1 MALPALIPL
10 MVQGGRFA
18 LPRIMGMGKEFIAKQ
33 GGLPYLTSGSRAL
46 VQRANTLPAVISG
59 GRPGLPALVKN
70 PLSIFGRTGR
80 SRTPPSGAGRIETP
94 RTGTSVVP
102 YNAQKGVF
110 AGSSVPISGATSTI
124 PGINKNLLTATGINL
139 GGLALMAPSLE
150 DEAIISAEQK
160 PAPKA
165 GTEGGAAGSTIEETE
180 KFTKQEKEEE
190 KSTEDQASNTEK
202 DIKKGDLDDYIKQN
216 MDIFDKYLGDGKEK
230 TKAGLYNAMVQF
242 GLNLAQAKGGNFA
255 DKIARSAKEPMQEFA
270 KLGNALSERA
280 DKIKMAAVEQG
291 LKREAEEREFE
302 REKELTQIESEGGTD
317 FQQNLSTIQSL
328 APNLS
333 NVDQIKLARGLKT
346 SPSKDEFILNNIQ
359 SYMESQNLGDIEAA
373 RNDLSNIY
381 DSVGAPSAPTVSYND
396 AFAAMRE
403 ANGPEV
409 TDKQINDYI
418 ASQGS
423 TPSE

>member
-1 MALPALIPL
+1 MALPAIIPL

-33 GGLPYLTSGSRAL
+33 GGLPFLTSGSRAL
-46 VQRANTLPAVISG
+46 TIRKNTLPATIG
-59 GRPGLPALVKN
+59 GGGGLPAVI
-70 PLSIFGRTGR
+70 PTRAITG
-80 SRTPPSGAGRIETP
+80 SAVPSGIRSIRGSA
-94 RTGTSVVP
+94 VP
-102 YNAQKGVF
+102 
-110 AGSSVPISGATSTI
+110 SGIKPSNI
-124 PGINKNLLTATGINL
+124 PGIDRNLITATGINL
-139 GGLALMAPSLE
+139 AGAGLLAPSLIE
-150 DEAIISAEQK
+150 QEAEISANQESST
-160 PAPKA
+160 PPKA
-165 GTEGGAAGSTIEETE
+165 GTEGGAAGSTIEETK
-180 KFTKQEKEEE
+180 KFTKEKEKEI
-190 KSTEDQASNTEK
+190 KTETDNTEK
-202 DIKKGDLDDYIKQN
+202 EIKKGELDDYIKDN
-216 MDIFDKYLGDGKEK
+216 MAIFDKYLGDGKEK

-242 GLNLAQAKGGNFA
+242 GLNLASSRGGNFA
-255 DKIARSAKEPMQEFA
+255 DKVARSAKEPMQEFA
-270 KLGNALSERA
+270 RLGNALSERA

-317 FQQNLSTIQSL
+317 FQQNLTTIQAL

-333 NVDQIKLARGLKT
+333 SVDQIKLARGLKT

-359 SYMESQNLGDIEAA
+359 SYMESQNMDDIEAA

-381 DSVGAPSAPTVSYND
+381 DSVGAPSTPTVSYED

-409 TDKQINDYI
+409 TDKQINDYL
-418 ASQGS
+418 ASQGI

>member
-1 MALPALIPL
+1 MHLVAWETFLISMALPAIIPL

-33 GGLPYLTSGSRAL
+33 GGLPFLTSGSRAL
-46 VQRANTLPAVISG
+46 TIRKNTLPATIG
-59 GRPGLPALVKN
+59 GGGGLPAVI
-70 PLSIFGRTGR
+70 PTRAITG
-80 SRTPPSGAGRIETP
+80 SAVPSGIRSIRGSA
-94 RTGTSVVP
+94 VP
-102 YNAQKGVF
+102 
-110 AGSSVPISGATSTI
+110 SGIKPSNI
-124 PGINKNLLTATGINL
+124 PGIDRNLITATGINL
-139 GGLALMAPSLE
+139 AGAGLLAPSLIE
-150 DEAIISAEQK
+150 QEAEISANQESST
-160 PAPKA
+160 PPKA
-165 GTEGGAAGSTIEETE
+165 GTEGGAAGSTIEETK
-180 KFTKQEKEEE
+180 KFTKEKEKEI
-190 KSTEDQASNTEK
+190 KTETDNTEK
-202 DIKKGDLDDYIKQN
+202 EIKKGELDDYIKDN
-216 MDIFDKYLGDGKEK
+216 MAIFDKYLGDGKEK

-242 GLNLAQAKGGNFA
+242 GLNLASSRGGNFA
-255 DKIARSAKEPMQEFA
+255 DKVARSAKEPMQEFA
-270 KLGNALSERA
+270 RLGNALSERA

-317 FQQNLSTIQSL
+317 FQQNLTTIQAL

-333 NVDQIKLARGLKT
+333 SVDQIKLARGLKT

-359 SYMESQNLGDIEAA
+359 SYMESQNMDDIEAA

-381 DSVGAPSAPTVSYND
+381 DSVGAPSTPTVSYED

-409 TDKQINDYI
+409 TDKQINDYL
-418 ASQGS
+418 ASQGI

>member
-1 MALPALIPL
+1 MVAFLVPLGIQAAVRAAPFAARFAKPALKFGYEGLKKGLGYFRPYQMAPGVRASGNQVI
-10 MVQGGRFA
+10 QS
-18 LPRIMGMGKEFIAKQ
+18 GK
-33 GGLPYLTSGSRAL
+33 
-46 VQRANTLPAVISG
+46 
-59 GRPGLPALVKN
+59 
-70 PLSIFGRTGR
+70 
-80 SRTPPSGAGRIETP
+80 
-94 RTGTSVVP
+94 
-102 YNAQKGVF
+102 F
-110 AGSSVPISGATSTI
+110 AGQKFKDVYPNLFRRGNMPMFNITSTNPANI
-124 PGINKNLLTATGINL
+124 ALQGAATA
-139 GGLALMAPSLE
+139 APFAYDFLS
-150 DEAIISAEQK
+150 ANAEQSVEDNK
-160 PAPKA
+160 IDDSQKA

-409 TDKQINDYI
+409 TDKQINDYL
-418 ASQGS
+418 ASQGI

>member
-1 MALPALIPL
+1 MALPAIIPL

-33 GGLPYLTSGSRAL
+33 GGLPFLTSGSRAL
-46 VQRANTLPAVISG
+46 TIRKNTLPATIG
-59 GRPGLPALVKN
+59 GGGGLPAVI
-70 PLSIFGRTGR
+70 PTRAITG
-80 SRTPPSGAGRIETP
+80 SAVPSGIRSIRGSA
-94 RTGTSVVP
+94 VP
-102 YNAQKGVF
+102 
-110 AGSSVPISGATSTI
+110 SGIKPSNI
-124 PGINKNLLTATGINL
+124 PGINRNLITATGINL
-139 GGLALMAPSLE
+139 AGAGLLAPSLIE
-150 DEAIISAEQK
+150 QEAEISANQK
-160 PAPKA
+160 QPPKA
-165 GTEGGAAGSTIEETE
+165 GTEGGATGSTIEETE

-190 KSTEDQASNTEK
+190 KATEDQASSTEK

-216 MDIFDKYLGDGKEK
+216 MDVFDRYLGDSKEK

-270 KLGNALSERA
+270 RLGNALSERA

-317 FQQNLSTIQSL
+317 FQQNLTTIQTL

-333 NVDQIKLARGLKT
+333 SVDQIKLARGLKT

-359 SYMESQNLGDIEAA
+359 SYMEDQNMTDIEAA
-373 RNDLSNIY
+373 KNDLSNIY
-381 DSVGAPSAPTVSYND
+381 ESVRPSPSAVSYED

-409 TDKQINDYI
+409 TDKQINDYL
-418 ASQGS
+418 ASQGI

>member
-10 MVQGGRFA
+10 MIQGGRFA

-102 YNAQKGVF
+102 YNPQKGVF
-110 AGSSVPISGATSTI
+110 AGSSVPTSGATSTI
-124 PGINKNLLTATGINL
+124 PGINRNLLTATGINL

-190 KSTEDQASNTEK
+190 KATEDQASNTEK

-291 LKREAEEREFE
+291 LKQEAEEREFE
-302 REKELTQIESEGGTD
+302 REKELTELEAAGGTD
-317 FQQNLSTIQSL
+317 FQQNLATIRTL

-333 NVDQIKLARGLKT
+333 NEDAIKLAKGIKIDDGVDGFIQKNIVSFMNQT
-346 SPSKDEFILNNIQ
+346 DEDVETATKQLA
-359 SYMESQNLGDIEAA
+359 DIYNSSTALA
-373 RNDLSNIY
+373 T
-381 DSVGAPSAPTVSYND
+381 APTVS
-396 AFAAMRE
+396 E
-403 ANGPEV
+403 ADIANQPDGAPFKVEGRSEV
-409 TDKQINDYI
+409 FVKEGDQLRIV
-418 ASQGS
+418 G
-423 TPSE
+423 